1 MVEKTVSKKTVS
13 LEKANFP
20 SLGIVEKSVRQE
32 QIESNIPK
40 INNSEE
46 ERIGF
51 CFFVKI
57 EKILFVET

>member
-20 SLGIVEKSVRQE
+20 SLGTVEKSVRQE

-40 INNSEE
+40 INNSEK
-46 ERIGF
+46 ERMV
-51 CFFVKI
+51 FVF
-57 EKILFVET
+57 L